1 MTIFYFAVQDLDE
14 EFEGDIGLELPD
26 LPCAI
31 NYARRTLADM
41 ALDGIPTVSGARE
54 AVTVL
59 GPDRI
64 PIAVVSLSMSID
76 WCDAKG
82 AVMPDAE

>member
-1 MTIFYFAVQDLDE
+1 MTTYYFAVQDLDE
-14 EFEGDIGLELPD
+14 EFDADIGLDLPD

-31 NYARRTLADM
+31 NYARRALSDM
-41 ALDGIPTVSGARE
+41 ALDGIPTVPGARQ

-64 PIAVVSLSMSID
+64 PIAIVSLRISID

-82 AVMPDAE
+82 AVMPGPE